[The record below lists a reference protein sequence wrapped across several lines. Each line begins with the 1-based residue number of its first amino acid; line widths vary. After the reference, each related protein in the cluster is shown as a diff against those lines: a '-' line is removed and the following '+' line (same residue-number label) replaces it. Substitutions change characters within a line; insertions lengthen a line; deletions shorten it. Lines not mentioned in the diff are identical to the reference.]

1 MKKMK
6 YAIAAVLFMLGF
18 IFTSE
23 MFMNYLDNFEETYY
37 GATFSFE
44 TTSKERNE
52 IIQDFLDA
60 SVKNQIDFFTVD
72 DKINSD
78 YQKTIKIYGTE
89 GALGALSNHEIQEK
103 RYKSL
108 FSGYMDVVFED
119 ISKCKM
125 IKRQEFFYFTGDNVD
140 AMSGFRDDL
149 AREYGGEDPILYD
162 SIKSTIH
169 RISTIWG
176 IIYLIIIL
184 LTVYD
189 ITLQRKEYTLQVI
202 LGYDLRT
209 VFMKNIFQDVIIF
222 SGMYFLIP
230 CLLSKWMNVY
240 FLFHIFVIIFIL
252 FLLLNICANIL
263 IFNVNVK
270 KNFSNVEENQGI
282 LKINY
287 VIKTVT
293 LLLVSFALSVNVG
306 LITEGKDYY
315 RQLDFFK
322 NHSGYEYYQ
331 LNYKANSQL
340 SEMDGIVAQEFYKTF
355 FKNSLIYADFSEMLS
370 INYPTV
376 LINRNAQKELIEQNE
391 EWREIL
397 KECREEKVYIAIPE
411 QLREEEEKVSASEE
425 ICKAVLG
432 YEGEK
437 KIVSYDKRTQ
447 LISFNNSLHP
457 FKSKRLKKPIVI
469 FNNTEPVI
477 NEEMADRQLYYAYDI
492 LYDIPDKEVEDFIK
506 THQLESEIV
515 IKTNAWESYE
525 YNWKVVKRFT
535 RISLVLSV
543 ILFLIE
549 FIMVFTI
556 VKMEYMYH
564 ALQIT
569 LMKIFGYSQIKR
581 ILNPVFITILC
592 GAINIVLLLLYS
604 YKTSEEVVNMI
615 ACIAIFTIFELLI
628 ILRQAKK
635 LERSKTALILKGE
648 RV

>member
-1 MKKMK
+1 MEKMK
-6 YAIAAVLFMLGF
+6 YAIAAFLFMLGF
-18 IFTSE
+18 IFTGE

-44 TTSKERNE
+44 TTTKEKDE

-60 SVKNQIDFFTVD
+60 SVKNQIDIFTVD

-89 GALGALSNHEIQEK
+89 GALDALSNHEIQEK

-119 ISKCKM
+119 ISKCKI

-149 AREYGGEDPILYD
+149 ASEYGGEDPILYD

-169 RISTIWG
+169 RISTTWG

-209 VFMKNIFQDVIIF
+209 VFMKNIFQDMIIF

-230 CLLSKWMNVY
+230 CLLNKWMNVY
-240 FLFHIFVIIFIL
+240 FLFHIFVMIFIL

-263 IFNVNVK
+263 IFKVNVK

-293 LLLVSFALSVNVG
+293 LLLASFALSVNVG
-306 LITEGKDYY
+306 LITEGIDYY

-322 NHSGYEYYQ
+322 NHSEYEYYQ
-331 LNYKANSQL
+331 LNYKANSKL

-355 FKNSLIYADFSEMLS
+355 FKNSLIYADFSDMLS

-376 LINRNAQKELIEQNE
+376 LINHNAQKELIEQNE

-397 KECREEKVYIAIPE
+397 NECREEKVYIAIPE
-411 QLREEEEKVSASEE
+411 QLREEDEKVSASGE
-425 ICKAVLG
+425 ICEAVLG

-437 KIVSYDKRTQ
+437 KIVFYDKRTQ
-447 LISFNNSLHP
+447 LISFNSSLHP
-457 FKSKRLKKPIVI
+457 FKSKRLKKPIII
-469 FNNTEPVI
+469 FDNTEPVI

-525 YNWKVVKRFT
+525 YNWKIVKRFT

-592 GAINIVLLLLYS
+592 GAVNIVLLLLYS
-604 YKTSEEVVNMI
+604 YKISEEAVNMI

-635 LERSKTALILKGE
+635 LERSKTALVLKGE

>member
-1 MKKMK
+1 MKKIK
-6 YAIAAVLFMLGF
+6 YAIAAFLFMLGF

-44 TTSKERNE
+44 TTTKEKDE

-60 SVKNQIDFFTVD
+60 SVKNQIDIFTVD

-78 YQKTIKIYGTE
+78 YQKTLKIYGTE
-89 GALGALSNHEIQEK
+89 GALDALSNHEIQEK

-119 ISKCKM
+119 ISKCKI

-149 AREYGGEDPILYD
+149 ASEYGGEDPILYD

-169 RISTIWG
+169 RISTTWG

-209 VFMKNIFQDVIIF
+209 VFMKNIFQDMIIF

-230 CLLSKWMNVY
+230 CLLNKWMNVY
-240 FLFHIFVIIFIL
+240 FLFHIFVMIFIL

-263 IFNVNVK
+263 IFKVNVK

-293 LLLVSFALSVNVG
+293 LLLASFALSVNVG
-306 LITEGKDYY
+306 LITEGIDYY

-322 NHSGYEYYQ
+322 NHSEYEYYQ
-331 LNYKANSQL
+331 LNYKANSKL

-355 FKNSLIYADFSEMLS
+355 FKNSLIYADFSDMLS

-376 LINRNAQKELIEQNE
+376 LINHNAQKELIEQNE

-397 KECREEKVYIAIPE
+397 NECREEKVYIAIPE
-411 QLREEEEKVSASEE
+411 QLREEDEKVSASGE
-425 ICKAVLG
+425 ICEAVLG

-437 KIVSYDKRTQ
+437 KIVFYDKRTQ
-447 LISFNNSLHP
+447 LISFNSSLHP
-457 FKSKRLKKPIVI
+457 FKSKRLKKPIII
-469 FNNTEPVI
+469 FDNTEPVI

-525 YNWKVVKRFT
+525 YNWKIVKRFT

-592 GAINIVLLLLYS
+592 GAVNIVLLLLYS
-604 YKTSEEVVNMI
+604 YKISEEAVNMI

-635 LERSKTALILKGE
+635 LERSKTALVLKGE

>member
-6 YAIAAVLFMLGF
+6 YAIAAVLFIFGF

-37 GATFSFE
+37 SSTFSLA
-44 TTSKERNE
+44 TTSKEKDE

-89 GALGALSNHEIQEK
+89 GALDALSNHGIQEK

-108 FSGYMDVVFED
+108 FSGYTDVAFKD
-119 ISKCKM
+119 ISKCKV
-125 IKRQEFFYFTGDNVD
+125 IKRQEFFYFTGENFD
-140 AMSGFRDDL
+140 AMSRFRDDL
-149 AREYGGEDPILYD
+149 ADEYGGEDPILYD

-169 RISTIWG
+169 RISIIWG
-176 IIYLIIIL
+176 IVYLIILL
-184 LTVYD
+184 LTIYD

-202 LGYDLRT
+202 LGYNLRT
-209 VFMKNIFQDVIIF
+209 VFMKNIFQDVVAF
-222 SGMYFLIP
+222 SGMYFLIS

-240 FLFHIFVIIFIL
+240 FLFHIFVIFFML
-252 FLLLNICANIL
+252 FLLLNICANAL
-263 IFNVNVK
+263 IFKVDVQ

-287 VIKTVT
+287 IIKIVT

-306 LITEGKDYY
+306 LVTEGIDYY
-315 RQLDFFK
+315 QQLDFFK
-322 NHSGYEYYQ
+322 NHSEYEYYQ

-397 KECREEKVYIAIPE
+397 NECREEKVYIVIPE
-411 QLREEEEKVSASEE
+411 QLRGEDEKVSASEE
-425 ICKAVLG
+425 ICEAVLG

-437 KIVSYDKRTQ
+437 ENVSYDKRTQ
-447 LISFNNSLHP
+447 LISFNSSLHP

-469 FNNTEPVI
+469 FDNTEPVI
-477 NEEMADRQLYYAYDI
+477 NEEMANRQLYYAYDI
-492 LYDIPDKEVEDFIK
+492 LYDISDKEVEDFIK
-506 THQLESEIV
+506 THELENEIV

-535 RISLVLSV
+535 RMSLVLSV

-581 ILNPVFITILC
+581 ILKPVLITMLC
-592 GAINIVLLLLYS
+592 GVINIVLLLLYS
-604 YKTSEEVVNMI
+604 YKTTEEVVNMI
-615 ACIAIFTIFELLI
+615 ACIVIFTIVELLI

-635 LERSKTALILKGE
+635 LERSRTALILKGE

>member
-1 MKKMK
+1 M
-6 YAIAAVLFMLGF
+6 
-18 IFTSE
+18 
-23 MFMNYLDNFEETYY
+23 
-37 GATFSFE
+37 
-44 TTSKERNE
+44 
-52 IIQDFLDA
+52 
-60 SVKNQIDFFTVD
+60 
-72 DKINSD
+72 
-78 YQKTIKIYGTE
+78 
-89 GALGALSNHEIQEK
+89 
-103 RYKSL
+103 
-108 FSGYMDVVFED
+108 
-119 ISKCKM
+119 
-125 IKRQEFFYFTGDNVD
+125 
-140 AMSGFRDDL
+140 
-149 AREYGGEDPILYD
+149 
-162 SIKSTIH
+162 
-169 RISTIWG
+169 
-176 IIYLIIIL
+176 
-184 LTVYD
+184 
-189 ITLQRKEYTLQVI
+189 QVI

-209 VFMKNIFQDVIIF
+209 VFMKNIFQDMIIF

-230 CLLSKWMNVY
+230 CLLNKWMNVY
-240 FLFHIFVIIFIL
+240 FLFHIFVMIFIL

-263 IFNVNVK
+263 IFKVNVK

-293 LLLVSFALSVNVG
+293 LLLASFALSVNVG
-306 LITEGKDYY
+306 LITEGIDYY

-322 NHSGYEYYQ
+322 NHSEYEYYQ
-331 LNYKANSQL
+331 LNYKANSKL

-355 FKNSLIYADFSEMLS
+355 FKNSLIYADFSDMLS

-376 LINRNAQKELIEQNE
+376 LINHNAQKELIEQNE

-397 KECREEKVYIAIPE
+397 NECREEKVYIAIPE
-411 QLREEEEKVSASEE
+411 QLREEDEKVSASGE
-425 ICKAVLG
+425 ICEAVLG

-437 KIVSYDKRTQ
+437 KIVFYDKRTQ
-447 LISFNNSLHP
+447 LISFNSSLHP
-457 FKSKRLKKPIVI
+457 FKSKRLKKPIII
-469 FNNTEPVI
+469 FDNTEPVI

-506 THQLESEIV
+506 TRQLESEIV

-525 YNWKVVKRFT
+525 YNWKIVKRFT

-592 GAINIVLLLLYS
+592 GAVNIVLLLLYS
-604 YKTSEEVVNMI
+604 YKISEEAVNMI

-635 LERSKTALILKGE
+635 LERSKTALVLKGE

>member
-1 MKKMK
+1 MK
-6 YAIAAVLFMLGF
+6 YAIAAFLFMLGF
-18 IFTSE
+18 IFTGE

-44 TTSKERNE
+44 TTTKEKDE

-60 SVKNQIDFFTVD
+60 SVKNQIDIFTVD

-89 GALGALSNHEIQEK
+89 GALDALSNHEIQEK

-119 ISKCKM
+119 ISKCKI

-149 AREYGGEDPILYD
+149 ASEYGGEDPILYD

-169 RISTIWG
+169 RISTTWG

-209 VFMKNIFQDVIIF
+209 VFMKNIFQDMIIF

-230 CLLSKWMNVY
+230 CLLNKWMNVY
-240 FLFHIFVIIFIL
+240 FLFHIFVMIFIL

-263 IFNVNVK
+263 IFKVNVK

-293 LLLVSFALSVNVG
+293 LLLASFALSVNVG
-306 LITEGKDYY
+306 LITEGIDYY

-322 NHSGYEYYQ
+322 NHSEYEYYQ
-331 LNYKANSQL
+331 LNYKANSKL

-355 FKNSLIYADFSEMLS
+355 FKNSLIYADFSDMLS

-376 LINRNAQKELIEQNE
+376 LINHNAQKELIEQNE

-397 KECREEKVYIAIPE
+397 NECREEKVYIAIPE
-411 QLREEEEKVSASEE
+411 QLREEDEKVSASGE
-425 ICKAVLG
+425 ICEAVLG

-437 KIVSYDKRTQ
+437 KIVFYDKRTQ
-447 LISFNNSLHP
+447 LISFNSSLHP
-457 FKSKRLKKPIVI
+457 FKSKRLKKPIII
-469 FNNTEPVI
+469 FDNTEPVI

-525 YNWKVVKRFT
+525 YNWKIVKRFT

-592 GAINIVLLLLYS
+592 GAVNIVLLLLYS
-604 YKTSEEVVNMI
+604 YKISEEAVNMI

-635 LERSKTALILKGE
+635 LERSKTALVLKGE

>member
-1 MKKMK
+1 MEKMK
-6 YAIAAVLFMLGF
+6 YAIAAFLFMLGF

-44 TTSKERNE
+44 TTTKEKDE

-60 SVKNQIDFFTVD
+60 SVKNQIDIFTVD

-89 GALGALSNHEIQEK
+89 GALDALSNHEIQEK

-119 ISKCKM
+119 ISKCKI

-149 AREYGGEDPILYD
+149 ASEYGGEDPILYD

-169 RISTIWG
+169 RISTTWG

-209 VFMKNIFQDVIIF
+209 VFMKNIFQDMIIF

-230 CLLSKWMNVY
+230 CLLNKWMNVY
-240 FLFHIFVIIFIL
+240 FLFHIFVMIFIL

-263 IFNVNVK
+263 IFKVNVK

-293 LLLVSFALSVNVG
+293 LLLASFALSVNVG
-306 LITEGKDYY
+306 LITEGIDYY

-322 NHSGYEYYQ
+322 NHSEYEYYQ
-331 LNYKANSQL
+331 LNYKANSKL

-355 FKNSLIYADFSEMLS
+355 FKNSLIYADFSDMLS

-376 LINRNAQKELIEQNE
+376 LINHNAQKELIEQNE

-397 KECREEKVYIAIPE
+397 NECREEKVYIAIPE
-411 QLREEEEKVSASEE
+411 QLREEDEKVSASGE
-425 ICKAVLG
+425 ICEAVLG

-437 KIVSYDKRTQ
+437 KIVFYDKRTQ
-447 LISFNNSLHP
+447 LISFNSSLHP
-457 FKSKRLKKPIVI
+457 FKSKRLKKPIII
-469 FNNTEPVI
+469 FDNTEPVI

-525 YNWKVVKRFT
+525 YNWKIVKRFT

-592 GAINIVLLLLYS
+592 GAVNIVLLLLYS
-604 YKTSEEVVNMI
+604 YKISEEAVNMI

-635 LERSKTALILKGE
+635 LERSKTALVLKGE

>member
-6 YAIAAVLFMLGF
+6 YAIAAVLLMLGF

-37 GATFSFE
+37 GVAFSFE
-44 TTSKERNE
+44 TTSKEKDE

-89 GALGALSNHEIQEK
+89 GALDALSNHEIREK

-119 ISKCKM
+119 ISKCKI
-125 IKRQEFFYFTGDNVD
+125 IKRQEFFYFTGGNVD

-149 AREYGGEDPILYD
+149 AGEYGGEDPILYD

-169 RISTIWG
+169 RIGTIWG

-230 CLLSKWMNVY
+230 CLLNKWMNVY
-240 FLFHIFVIIFIL
+240 FLFHIFVMIFIL

-263 IFNVNVK
+263 IFKVNVQ
-270 KNFSNVEENQGI
+270 KNFSNADENQGI

-287 VIKTVT
+287 VIKAVT

-306 LITEGKDYY
+306 LITEGIDYY

-322 NHSGYEYYQ
+322 KHSEYEYYQ
-331 LNYKANSQL
+331 LNYKANSKL

-376 LINRNAQKELIEQNE
+376 LLNHNAQKELIEQNE

-397 KECREEKVYIAIPE
+397 NECREEKVYIAIPE
-411 QLREEEEKVSASEE
+411 QLREKDEKVSASGE
-425 ICKAVLG
+425 ICEAVLG

-437 KIVSYDKRTQ
+437 EIVSYDKRTQ
-447 LISFNNSLHP
+447 LISFNSSLHP
-457 FKSKRLKKPIVI
+457 FKSKGLKKPIVI
-469 FNNTEPVI
+469 F
-477 NEEMADRQLYYAYDI
+477 D
-492 LYDIPDKEVEDFIK
+492 
-506 THQLESEIV
+506 
-515 IKTNAWESYE
+515 
-525 YNWKVVKRFT
+525 
-535 RISLVLSV
+535 
-543 ILFLIE
+543 
-549 FIMVFTI
+549 
-556 VKMEYMYH
+556 
-564 ALQIT
+564 
-569 LMKIFGYSQIKR
+569 
-581 ILNPVFITILC
+581 
-592 GAINIVLLLLYS
+592 
-604 YKTSEEVVNMI
+604 
-615 ACIAIFTIFELLI
+615 
-628 ILRQAKK
+628 
-635 LERSKTALILKGE
+635 
-648 RV
+648 

>member
-1 MKKMK
+1 MK
-6 YAIAAVLFMLGF
+6 YAIAAFLFMLGF
-18 IFTSE
+18 IFTGE

-44 TTSKERNE
+44 TTTKEKDE

-60 SVKNQIDFFTVD
+60 SVKNQIDIFTVD

-89 GALGALSNHEIQEK
+89 GALDALSNHEIQEK

-119 ISKCKM
+119 ISKCKI

-149 AREYGGEDPILYD
+149 ASEYGGEDPILYD

-169 RISTIWG
+169 RISTTWG

-209 VFMKNIFQDVIIF
+209 VFMKNIFQDMIIF

-230 CLLSKWMNVY
+230 CLLNKWMNVY
-240 FLFHIFVIIFIL
+240 FLFHIFVMIFIL

-263 IFNVNVK
+263 IFKVNVK

-293 LLLVSFALSVNVG
+293 LLLASFALSVNVG
-306 LITEGKDYY
+306 LITEGIDYY

-322 NHSGYEYYQ
+322 NHSEYEYYQ
-331 LNYKANSQL
+331 LNYKANSKL

-355 FKNSLIYADFSEMLS
+355 FKNSLIYADFSDMLS

-376 LINRNAQKELIEQNE
+376 LINHNAQKELIEQNE

-397 KECREEKVYIAIPE
+397 NECREEKVYIAIPE
-411 QLREEEEKVSASEE
+411 QLREEDEKVSASGE
-425 ICKAVLG
+425 ICEAVLG

-437 KIVSYDKRTQ
+437 KIVFYDKRTQ
-447 LISFNNSLHP
+447 LISFNSSLHP
-457 FKSKRLKKPIVI
+457 FKSKRLKKPIII
-469 FNNTEPVI
+469 FDNTEPVI

-506 THQLESEIV
+506 TRQLESEIV

-525 YNWKVVKRFT
+525 YNWKIVKRFT

-592 GAINIVLLLLYS
+592 GVVNIVLLLLYS
-604 YKTSEEVVNMI
+604 YKISEEAVNMI

-635 LERSKTALILKGE
+635 LERSKTALVLKGE

>member
-1 MKKMK
+1 MK
-6 YAIAAVLFMLGF
+6 YAIAAFLFMLGF

-44 TTSKERNE
+44 TTTKEKDE

-60 SVKNQIDFFTVD
+60 SVKNQIDIFTVD

-89 GALGALSNHEIQEK
+89 GALDALSNHEIQEK

-119 ISKCKM
+119 ISKCKI

-149 AREYGGEDPILYD
+149 ASEYGGEDPILYD

-169 RISTIWG
+169 RISTTWG

-209 VFMKNIFQDVIIF
+209 VFMKNIFQDMIIF

-230 CLLSKWMNVY
+230 CLLNKWMNVY
-240 FLFHIFVIIFIL
+240 FLFHIFVMIFIL

-263 IFNVNVK
+263 IFKVNVK

-293 LLLVSFALSVNVG
+293 LLLASFALSVNVG
-306 LITEGKDYY
+306 LITEGIDYY

-322 NHSGYEYYQ
+322 NHSEYEYYQ
-331 LNYKANSQL
+331 LNYKANSKL

-355 FKNSLIYADFSEMLS
+355 FKNSLIYADFSDMLS

-376 LINRNAQKELIEQNE
+376 LINHNAQKELIEQNE

-397 KECREEKVYIAIPE
+397 NECREEKVYIAIPE
-411 QLREEEEKVSASEE
+411 QLREEDEKVSASGE
-425 ICKAVLG
+425 ICEAVLG

-437 KIVSYDKRTQ
+437 KIVFYDKRTQ
-447 LISFNNSLHP
+447 LISFNSSLHP
-457 FKSKRLKKPIVI
+457 FKSKRLKKPIII
-469 FNNTEPVI
+469 FDNTEPVI

-525 YNWKVVKRFT
+525 YNWKIVKRFT

-592 GAINIVLLLLYS
+592 GAVNIVLLLLYS
-604 YKTSEEVVNMI
+604 YKISEEAVNMI

-635 LERSKTALILKGE
+635 LERSKTALVLKGE

>member
-1 MKKMK
+1 MEKMK
-6 YAIAAVLFMLGF
+6 YAIAAFLFMLGF
-18 IFTSE
+18 IFTGE

-44 TTSKERNE
+44 TTTKEKDE

-60 SVKNQIDFFTVD
+60 SVKNQIDIFTVD

-89 GALGALSNHEIQEK
+89 GALDALSNHEIQEK

-119 ISKCKM
+119 ISKCKI

-149 AREYGGEDPILYD
+149 ASEYGGEDPILYD

-169 RISTIWG
+169 RISTTWG

-209 VFMKNIFQDVIIF
+209 VFMKNIFQDMIIF

-230 CLLSKWMNVY
+230 CLLNKWMNVY
-240 FLFHIFVIIFIL
+240 FLFHIFVMIFIL

-263 IFNVNVK
+263 IFKVNVK

-293 LLLVSFALSVNVG
+293 LLLASFALSVNVG
-306 LITEGKDYY
+306 LITEGIDYY

-322 NHSGYEYYQ
+322 NHSEYEYYQ
-331 LNYKANSQL
+331 LNYKANSKL

-355 FKNSLIYADFSEMLS
+355 FKNSLIYADFSDMLS

-376 LINRNAQKELIEQNE
+376 LINHNAQKELIEQNE

-397 KECREEKVYIAIPE
+397 NECREEKVYIAIPE
-411 QLREEEEKVSASEE
+411 QLREEDEKVSASGE
-425 ICKAVLG
+425 ICEAVLG

-437 KIVSYDKRTQ
+437 KIVFYDKRTQ
-447 LISFNNSLHP
+447 LISFNSSLHP
-457 FKSKRLKKPIVI
+457 FKSKRLKKPIII
-469 FNNTEPVI
+469 FDNTEPVI

-506 THQLESEIV
+506 TRQLESEIV

-525 YNWKVVKRFT
+525 YNWKIVKRFT

-592 GAINIVLLLLYS
+592 GAVNIVLLLLYS
-604 YKTSEEVVNMI
+604 YKISEEAVNMI

-635 LERSKTALILKGE
+635 LERSKTALVLKGE

>member
-1 MKKMK
+1 MK
-6 YAIAAVLFMLGF
+6 YAIAAFLFMLGF
-18 IFTSE
+18 IFTGE

-44 TTSKERNE
+44 TTTKEKDE

-60 SVKNQIDFFTVD
+60 SVKNQIDIFTVD

-89 GALGALSNHEIQEK
+89 GALDALSNHEIQEK

-119 ISKCKM
+119 ISKCKI

-149 AREYGGEDPILYD
+149 ASEYGGEDPILYD

-169 RISTIWG
+169 RISTTWG

-209 VFMKNIFQDVIIF
+209 VFMKNIFQDMIIF

-230 CLLSKWMNVY
+230 CLLNKWMNVY
-240 FLFHIFVIIFIL
+240 FLFHIFVMIFIL

-263 IFNVNVK
+263 IFKVNVK

-293 LLLVSFALSVNVG
+293 LLLASFALSVNVG
-306 LITEGKDYY
+306 LITEGIDYY

-322 NHSGYEYYQ
+322 NHSEYEYYQ
-331 LNYKANSQL
+331 LNYKANSKL

-355 FKNSLIYADFSEMLS
+355 FKNSLIYADFSDMLS

-376 LINRNAQKELIEQNE
+376 LINHNAQKELIEQNE

-397 KECREEKVYIAIPE
+397 NECREEKVYIAIPE
-411 QLREEEEKVSASEE
+411 QLREEDEKVSASGE
-425 ICKAVLG
+425 ICEAVLG

-437 KIVSYDKRTQ
+437 KIVFYDKRTQ
-447 LISFNNSLHP
+447 LISFNSSLHP
-457 FKSKRLKKPIVI
+457 FKSKRLKKPIII
-469 FNNTEPVI
+469 FDNTEPVI

-506 THQLESEIV
+506 TRQLESEIV

-525 YNWKVVKRFT
+525 YNWKIVKRFT

-592 GAINIVLLLLYS
+592 GAVNIVLLLLYS
-604 YKTSEEVVNMI
+604 YKISEEAVNMI

-635 LERSKTALILKGE
+635 LERSKTALVLKGE

>member
-6 YAIAAVLFMLGF
+6 YAIAAVLFMFGF

-37 GATFSFE
+37 STTFSFA
-44 TTSKERNE
+44 TTSKEKDE

-89 GALGALSNHEIQEK
+89 GALDALSNHGIQEK

-108 FSGYMDVVFED
+108 FSGYTDVAFKD
-119 ISKCKM
+119 ISKCKV
-125 IKRQEFFYFTGDNVD
+125 IKRQEFFYFTGENFD
-140 AMSGFRDDL
+140 AMSRFRDDL
-149 AREYGGEDPILYD
+149 ADEYGGEDPILYD

-169 RISTIWG
+169 RISIIWG
-176 IIYLIIIL
+176 IVYLIILL
-184 LTVYD
+184 LTIYD

-202 LGYDLRT
+202 LGYNLRT
-209 VFMKNIFQDVIIF
+209 VFMKNIFQDVVAF
-222 SGMYFLIP
+222 SGMYFLIS

-240 FLFHIFVIIFIL
+240 FLFHIFVIFFML
-252 FLLLNICANIL
+252 FLLLNICANAL
-263 IFNVNVK
+263 IFKVDVQ

-287 VIKTVT
+287 IIKIVT

-306 LITEGKDYY
+306 LVTEGIDYY
-315 RQLDFFK
+315 QQLDFFK
-322 NHSGYEYYQ
+322 NHSEYEYYQ

-397 KECREEKVYIAIPE
+397 NECREEKVYIVIPE
-411 QLREEEEKVSASEE
+411 QLRGEDEKVSASEE
-425 ICKAVLG
+425 ICEAVLG

-437 KIVSYDKRTQ
+437 ENVSYDKRTQ
-447 LISFNNSLHP
+447 LISFNSSLHP
-457 FKSKRLKKPIVI
+457 FKSKRLEKPIVI
-469 FNNTEPVI
+469 FDNTEPVI
-477 NEEMADRQLYYAYDI
+477 NEEMANRQLYYAYDI
-492 LYDIPDKEVEDFIK
+492 LYDISDKKVEDFIK
-506 THQLESEIV
+506 THQLENEIV

-535 RISLVLSV
+535 RMSLVLSV

-581 ILNPVFITILC
+581 ILKPVLITMLC
-592 GAINIVLLLLYS
+592 GVINIVLLLLYS
-604 YKTSEEVVNMI
+604 YKTTEEVVNMI
-615 ACIAIFTIFELLI
+615 ACIVIFTIVELLI

-635 LERSKTALILKGE
+635 LERSRTALILKGE

>member
-1 MKKMK
+1 MK
-6 YAIAAVLFMLGF
+6 YAIAAFLFMLGF
-18 IFTSE
+18 IFTGE

-44 TTSKERNE
+44 TTTKEKDE

-60 SVKNQIDFFTVD
+60 SVKNQIDIFTVD

-89 GALGALSNHEIQEK
+89 GALDALSNHEIQEK

-119 ISKCKM
+119 ISKCKI

-149 AREYGGEDPILYD
+149 ASEYGGEDPILYD

-169 RISTIWG
+169 QISTTWG

-209 VFMKNIFQDVIIF
+209 VFMKNIFQDMIIF

-230 CLLSKWMNVY
+230 CLLNKWMNVY
-240 FLFHIFVIIFIL
+240 FLFHIFVMIFIL

-263 IFNVNVK
+263 IFKVNVK

-293 LLLVSFALSVNVG
+293 LLLASFALSVNVG
-306 LITEGKDYY
+306 LITEGIDYY

-322 NHSGYEYYQ
+322 NHSEYEYYQ
-331 LNYKANSQL
+331 LNYKANSKL

-355 FKNSLIYADFSEMLS
+355 FKNSLIYADFSDMLS

-376 LINRNAQKELIEQNE
+376 LINHNAQKELIEQNE

-397 KECREEKVYIAIPE
+397 NECREEKVYIAIPE
-411 QLREEEEKVSASEE
+411 QLREEDEKVSASGE
-425 ICKAVLG
+425 ICEAVLG

-437 KIVSYDKRTQ
+437 KIVFYDKRTQ
-447 LISFNNSLHP
+447 LISFNSSLHP
-457 FKSKRLKKPIVI
+457 FKSKRLKKPIII
-469 FNNTEPVI
+469 FDNTEPVI

-525 YNWKVVKRFT
+525 YNWKIVKRLT

-581 ILNPVFITILC
+581 ILNPIFITILC
-592 GAINIVLLLLYS
+592 GAVNIVLLLLYF
-604 YKTSEEVVNMI
+604 YKISEGVVNMI

-635 LERSKTALILKGE
+635 LEHSKTALVLKGE

>member
-1 MKKMK
+1 MKKIK
-6 YAIAAVLFMLGF
+6 YAIAAFLFMLGF

-44 TTSKERNE
+44 TTTKEKDE

-60 SVKNQIDFFTVD
+60 SVKNQIDIFTVD

-89 GALGALSNHEIQEK
+89 GALDALSNHEIQEK

-119 ISKCKM
+119 ISKCKI

-149 AREYGGEDPILYD
+149 ASEYGGEDPILYD

-169 RISTIWG
+169 RISTTWG

-209 VFMKNIFQDVIIF
+209 VFMKNIFQDMIIF

-230 CLLSKWMNVY
+230 CLLNKWMNVY
-240 FLFHIFVIIFIL
+240 FLFHIFVMIFIL

-263 IFNVNVK
+263 IFKVNVK

-293 LLLVSFALSVNVG
+293 LLLASFALSVNVG
-306 LITEGKDYY
+306 LITEGIDYY

-322 NHSGYEYYQ
+322 NHSEYEYYQ
-331 LNYKANSQL
+331 LNYKANSKL

-355 FKNSLIYADFSEMLS
+355 FKNSLIYADFSDMLS

-376 LINRNAQKELIEQNE
+376 LINHNAQKELIEQNE

-397 KECREEKVYIAIPE
+397 NECREEKVYIAIPE
-411 QLREEEEKVSASEE
+411 QLREEDEKVSASGE
-425 ICKAVLG
+425 ICEAVLG

-437 KIVSYDKRTQ
+437 KIVFYDKRTQ
-447 LISFNNSLHP
+447 LISFNSSLHP
-457 FKSKRLKKPIVI
+457 FKSKRLKKPIII
-469 FNNTEPVI
+469 FDNTEPVI

-525 YNWKVVKRFT
+525 YNWKIVKRFT

-592 GAINIVLLLLYS
+592 GAVNIVLLLLYS
-604 YKTSEEVVNMI
+604 YKISEEAVNMI

-635 LERSKTALILKGE
+635 LERSKTALVLKGE

>member
-1 MKKMK
+1 
-6 YAIAAVLFMLGF
+6 ML
-18 IFTSE
+18 S
-23 MFMNYLDNFEETYY
+23 
-37 GATFSFE
+37 
-44 TTSKERNE
+44 
-52 IIQDFLDA
+52 Q
-60 SVKNQIDFFTVD
+60 KNQIDFFTVD

-78 YQKTIKIYGTE
+78 YKKTIKIYGTE
-89 GALGALSNHEIQEK
+89 GAFDTLSNQEIQEQ

-108 FSGYMDVVFED
+108 FSGYTDVIFED
-119 ISKCKM
+119 ISKCEM
-125 IKRQEFFYFTGDNVD
+125 IKRQEFFYFIGDNVD
-140 AMSGFRDDL
+140 AMSGFRNELSD
-149 AREYGGEDPILYD
+149 EYGGEDPILYD

-169 RISTIWG
+169 RIGIIWG
-176 IIYLIIIL
+176 IIYLIILL
-184 LTVYD
+184 LTIYD

-209 VFMKNIFQDVIIF
+209 VFIKNIFQDVIIF
-222 SGMYFLIP
+222 SGMYFLIS

-240 FLFHIFVIIFIL
+240 FLFHIFVIIFVL
-252 FLLLNICANIL
+252 FLLLNIGVNVL
-263 IFNVNVK
+263 IFKVNVK
-270 KNFSNVEENQGI
+270 KNFSNAEENQGI

-287 VIKTVT
+287 VIKIIT

-306 LITEGKDYY
+306 LITEGIDYY

-322 NHSGYEYYQ
+322 NHSEYEYYQ

-355 FKNSLIYADFSEMLS
+355 FENSLIYADFSEMLS

-397 KECREEKVYIAIPE
+397 NECREEKVYIAIPE
-411 QLREEEEKVSASEE
+411 QLREEDEKVSASGE
-425 ICKAVLG
+425 ICEAVLG

-447 LISFNNSLHP
+447 LISFNSRLHP
-457 FKSKRLKKPIVI
+457 FKSKRLKNPIVI
-469 FNNTEPVI
+469 FDNTEPVI
-477 NEEMADRQLYYAYDI
+477 NEEMANRQLYYAYDI
-492 LYDIPDKEVEDFIK
+492 LYDIPDEEVEDFVK
-506 THQLESEIV
+506 THQLENEIG
-515 IKTNAWESYE
+515 IKTNVWQSYE

-535 RISLVLSV
+535 RMSLVLSV
-543 ILFLIE
+543 LLFLIE

-569 LMKIFGYSQIKR
+569 LMKIFGYSQINR
-581 ILNPVFITILC
+581 ILKPVLITMLC

-604 YKTSEEVVNMI
+604 YKTGEGVVNMI
-615 ACIAIFTIFELLI
+615 ACIVVFTIVELLI

-635 LERSKTALILKGE
+635 LEQSKTALILKGE